1 MPGVRSWLFA
11 PGHSERFLAKAFDVG
26 ADAVLLDLEDAV
38 PTDLKSRAR
47 DQVAE
52 VLASHPEAW
61 VRINGPR
68 TEQAA
73 ADLAAVSGRCAGIRI
88 PKVESAGDVEWVAE
102 RTPGAPLTCSVESAL
117 GLVHAFEIAS
127 CARARDLTYGNVDM
141 ALDLGIAGDWEETLY
156 ARSVLVVASRA
167 AGKPPPIDGVH
178 VQLDD
183 LEGLR
188 RAAEA
193 ARRVG
198 FFGKSALHPSQVPI
212 INEVFQPTDQEMEW
226 AKRVLEAFERS
237 GGAATRLEDGE
248 FVDIPVAERARR
260 ILEAVRE

>member
-1 MPGVRSWLFA
+1 
-11 PGHSERFLAKAFDVG
+11 
-26 ADAVLLDLEDAV
+26 
-38 PTDLKSRAR
+38 
-47 DQVAE
+47 
-52 VLASHPEAW
+52 
-61 VRINGPR
+61 
-68 TEQAA
+68 
-73 ADLAAVSGRCAGIRI
+73 
-88 PKVESAGDVEWVAE
+88 
-102 RTPGAPLTCSVESAL
+102 
-117 GLVHAFEIAS
+117 
-127 CARARDLTYGNVDM
+127 
-141 ALDLGIAGDWEETLY
+141 
-156 ARSVLVVASRA
+156 
-167 AGKPPPIDGVH
+167 VH